1 MTPVA
6 LLVCMTIVTNVE
18 HTTVASRA
26 CHYEQPS
33 VAMAAQPA
41 TTTISE
47 NVVRMPDANVRA
59 LSVAKAPVEV
69 KAKKPKYRKH
79 ATRKARIHHRASKV
93 NVQPVM
99 SEADNTEHRKSWFE
113 RLLDM

>member
-33 VAMAAQPA
+33 VATVSQPPL
-41 TTTISE
+41 TTIAE
-47 NVVRMPDANVRA
+47 NVVRMPDKDVKA
-59 LSVAKAPVEV
+59 LSVAEAPVEV

-79 ATRKARIHHRASKV
+79 AVRKARIHHRTSKV
-93 NVQPVM
+93 IVQPVM
-99 SEADNTEHRKSWFE
+99 SEADNTEHRKSWFD